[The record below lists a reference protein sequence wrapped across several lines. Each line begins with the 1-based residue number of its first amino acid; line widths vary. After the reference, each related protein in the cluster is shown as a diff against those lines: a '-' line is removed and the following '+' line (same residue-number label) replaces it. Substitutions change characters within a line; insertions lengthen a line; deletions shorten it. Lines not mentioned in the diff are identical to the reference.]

1 MENKRKRILDMVKD
15 GKLSTDEALTLLEA
29 LDREEAGQIAAKED
43 PAENGEQA
51 TNGGSGEAGSTTGQ
65 KKFRDADRNF
75 NETKEK
81 LFDLVGGALKK

>member
-29 LDREEAGQIAAKED
+29 LDREEAGEMAPKED
-43 PAENGEQA
+43 PAESWKQDA
-51 TNGGSGEAGSTTGQ
+51 NGGSGEAGSTSGQ
-65 KKFRDADRNF
+65 KKFRDADRNI

>member
-29 LDREEAGQIAAKED
+29 LDREEAGQMALKED

-51 TNGGSGEAGSTTGQ
+51 ANGGNGEAGSDTGQ
-65 KKFRDADRNF
+65 KKFRDTDRNF